1 MVVVTAVFFVL
12 LSGFSGLK
20 SFSLSFYK
28 AADPDIK
35 ITASIGKTFIF
46 SDSLSNSL
54 QNKNIVA
61 YSKVL
66 EERAFFNYKNKEHI
80 AFIKGVD
87 KYYTNVVSMDTT
99 IIAGKWLRTSNPYGV
114 VVGNG
119 IATKL
124 SMGIDFLS
132 PLTIYIPKPGNK
144 YNPDI
149 AGMVNSMQTQN
160 TGIFALID
168 DIDNK
173 YVFAYLPVVQELLGY
188 PLNRISAVSIKLS
201 EGVDPASFATTLQ
214 QQLGT
219 TYKVKTRAQLN
230 AVFYKMLNS
239 ENLLLYSISTLLL
252 IMALFNI
259 IGTIIKM
266 IIDKKGNLQTL
277 LSLGNT
283 AKDLRKIFVYQGFL
297 LTFTGL
303 VIGLAIGIL
312 LVYLQAT
319 YHLVMINAAL
329 PYPVLFQVKNVFL
342 VAVTIVVLGYISAHI
357 ASSRINNRLLE

>member
-1 MVVVTAVFFVL
+1 MA
-12 LSGFSGLK
+12 
-20 SFSLSFYK
+20 FYK

-35 ITASIGKTFIF
+35 ITAAVGKTFLF
-46 SDSLSNSL
+46 TDSLANSL
-54 QNKNIVA
+54 QNDNIVS

-87 KYYTNVVSMDTT
+87 KHYTSVVSMDTT
-99 IIAGKWLRTSNPYGV
+99 IIAGKWLSTSNPYGV

-119 IATKL
+119 IASKL

-132 PLTIYIPKPGNK
+132 PLTIYMPKPGNK
-144 YNPDI
+144 YNPD
-149 AGMVNSMQTQN
+149 VSSMITSVQTQN
-160 TGIFALID
+160 TGIFAIID
-168 DIDNK
+168 DIDSK
-173 YVFAYLPVVQELLGY
+173 YVFAYLPVVQELLQY
-188 PLNRISAVSIKLS
+188 PLNRISAVSIKTTTD
-201 EGVDPASFATTLQ
+201 VDITTFAEILQ
-214 QQLGT
+214 KELGT

-259 IGTIIKM
+259 IGTIIMM

-277 LSLGNT
+277 LSLGST
-283 AKDLRKIFVYQGFL
+283 VKDLRKIFVYQGFL
-297 LTFTGL
+297 LTLTGL
-303 VIGLAIGIL
+303 VAGLIIGVL

-319 YHLVMINAAL
+319 YHLVMINAVL
-329 PYPVLFQVKNVFL
+329 PYPVLFQIKNVFL
-342 VAVTIVVLGYISAHI
+342 VAITIVVLGYISAHI
-357 ASSRINNRLLE
+357 ASSRINKRLLE